1 MFKLKKVFS
10 ILLLALSAV
19 AISSLVSCSKGDTEG
34 SGEEITFWHFWSE
47 PSQRQAVMDLIE
59 QFEKENNCKVNT
71 TELSWNDGQVKLF
84 AAFNSNTAPD
94 VLDLGSDWIAQF
106 SSKGVLQELNP
117 KAHHTE
123 NFDENFLVPGRWNS
137 KQYAIPWVVNS
148 RVIFYNKDLF
158 KRAGLPEEAP
168 KTLDEMYKYAEAI
181 NSLGNGVYGFGV
193 NGSDPHRLYKKILPF
208 IWTYGGKVI
217 DDNGEVNF
225 LRAENIKAVEMY
237 KKLSQVGIIE
247 TQKKLDDMFA
257 RGEIGIWI
265 SGSWLIEKIKATT
278 PFLNYSV
285 ALFPGVTP
293 DRKGISFAGAEYLA
307 INKSTKNLALAEKFV
322 NFMTKGENALKLCKA
337 IKEAGFPADKAYH
350 NDKYFQTLPLM
361 PIFAEQLKH
370 SKLTPVHPKWL
381 DIEAKLENVTM
392 EILYGKK
399 GSYEA
404 FNYKDES
411 DIRE

>member
-1 MFKLKKVFS
+1 MEYMMNIKRVIIATIAA
-10 ILLLALSAV
+10 ILLL
-19 AISSLVSCSKGDTEG
+19 SSCGKSDNQNSN
-34 SGEEITFWHFWSE
+34 GEEITFWHFWSE
-47 PSQRQAVMDLIE
+47 PSQKQAVMELIA

-106 SSKGVLQELNP
+106 SSKDVLQELNGGNFGIQ
-117 KAHHTE
+117 
-123 NFDENFLVPGRWNS
+123 NFDQNFTEPGMWKN
-137 KQYAIPWVVNS
+137 KLYAIPWVVNS
-148 RVIFYNKDLF
+148 RVIFYNKELF

-168 KTLDEMYKYAEAI
+168 KTLDQMYEYAEKI

-208 IWTYGGKVI
+208 IWTYGGKLM
-217 DDNGEVNF
+217 DSNGVVKLLSPESV
-225 LRAENIKAVEMY
+225 RAVEMY

-247 TQKKLDDMFA
+247 TQKKLDDMFS

-265 SGSWLIEKIKATT
+265 SGSWLIEKIKAVS
-278 PFLNYSV
+278 PFLNYGV

-293 DRKGISFAGAEYLA
+293 ENRGTSFAGAEYLA
-307 INKSTKNLALAEKFV
+307 INKSSKNRVLAEKFV

-337 IKEAGFPADKAYH
+337 IKEAGFPADKNYH
-350 NDKYFQTLPLM
+350 NDNYFQTLPFM
-361 PIFAEQLKH
+361 PIFAEQLKYA
-370 SKLTPVHPKWL
+370 KLTPVHPKWL
-381 DIEAKLENVTM
+381 DIEASLENAVV

-404 FNYKDES
+404 LSLKMSAE
-411 DIRE
+411 EVE